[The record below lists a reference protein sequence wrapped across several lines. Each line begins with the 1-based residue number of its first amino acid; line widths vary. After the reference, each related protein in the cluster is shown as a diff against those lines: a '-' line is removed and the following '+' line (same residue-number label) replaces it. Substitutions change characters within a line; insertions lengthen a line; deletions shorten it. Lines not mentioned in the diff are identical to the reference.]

1 MRVGVLGVGRLWNS
15 DFVALYCLGV
25 LGTSG
30 LGIWVFAGVGS
41 CRVWGLGFKV
51 FGFLFAALG
60 L

>member
-1 MRVGVLGVGRLWNS
+1 MGVGRLWNS